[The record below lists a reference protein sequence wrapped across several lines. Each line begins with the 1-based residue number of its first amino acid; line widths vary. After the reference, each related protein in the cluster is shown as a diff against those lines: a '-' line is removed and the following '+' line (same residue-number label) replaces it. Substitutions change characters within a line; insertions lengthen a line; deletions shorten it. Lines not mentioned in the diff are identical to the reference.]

1 VNQNVLGITTLN
13 FVMLAILIIVHAGI
27 STNFVCHYEAIL
39 TLSNSCLLSMKLIRP
54 LYFPFESR
62 KSRMQGFWYDEGVP
76 DIEISDR
83 LSAQYG
89 NSTLPD

>member
-1 VNQNVLGITTLN
+1 
-13 FVMLAILIIVHAGI
+13 
-27 STNFVCHYEAIL
+27 
-39 TLSNSCLLSMKLIRP
+39 MKLIRP